1 MDMMVE
7 VILVVLVVVLVVTME
22 VQLVVGM
29 NAVFVAEI
37 VMVVEMK
44 VLVLLVVLVEEMKV
58 VLRRT
63 NCCEIQVFLCISSFL
78 NLTGYLLALFSRFLK
93 SVPWGNIL

>member
-7 VILVVLVVVLVVTME
+7 VVLVVLVVVLVVTME

-37 VMVVEMK
+37 VTVVEMK

-63 NCCEIQVFLCISSFL
+63 NYCEIQVFLCISSFF
-78 NLTGYLLALFSRFLK
+78 NLIGYLLALFSWLLK
-93 SVPWGNIL
+93 SVPWENIL